1 MNVKPCRHRPL
12 TKRCKLNVQTEFR
25 YRLTAY
31 GKKKAQS
38 RPTYTYLRHN
48 VCLMTQE
55 TLRIRYY
62 HITTLWFFVCARIDG
77 ERQCENIKVN
87 GTMENKTSIL
97 SCLRQAILKLQPQ
110 RESIKKS
117 GILFIPKK
125 STRTNKNSLLSIF
138 TLVPF
143 YLVHIICLYS
153 RRIVFILVEKSRWI
167 NV

>member
-1 MNVKPCRHRPL
+1 MREL
-12 TKRCKLNVQTEFR
+12 
-25 YRLTAY
+25 
-31 GKKKAQS
+31 
-38 RPTYTYLRHN
+38 
-48 VCLMTQE
+48 
-55 TLRIRYY
+55 
-62 HITTLWFFVCARIDG
+62 RIDG

-167 NV
+167 NVKHQKKRAGFCLSSFEKFHHFFC

>member
-1 MNVKPCRHRPL
+1 MSECSVWLNCLKTGADERETSRHRPL

-62 HITTLWFFVCARIDG
+62 HITTLCFFVCARI
-77 ERQCENIKVN
+77 ENRWRVTMWEYKSEWHNGKQNKYSFLFAASDLEIAATARIYQKKV
-87 GTMENKTSIL
+87 E
-97 SCLRQAILKLQPQ
+97 SCLSQ
-110 RESIKKS
+110 RRAQEPTKIY
-117 GILFIPKK
+117 
-125 STRTNKNSLLSIF
+125 
-138 TLVPF
+138 F
-143 YLVHIICLYS
+143 YLFS
-153 RRIVFILVEKSRWI
+153 R
-167 NV
+167 